1 MASFRVNLSDTDVY
15 AGVKLFDGETGRL
28 DKLKICQAGAAVL
41 IDRLRDWLDANTH
54 DLNEAVRGAL
64 AKSLKAK
71 EVYDTVFVQPSGKHH
86 GRKARRT
93 RAEGYHRAKTGQ
105 GRGRSNPSA
114 HHGMSSGASA
124 SDVGYYL
131 EYGTARMD
139 ARHWMETVVEESA
152 DEVTAAMAAAF
163 DEYLKSKGL

>member
-1 MASFRVNLSDTDVY
+1 MASFRVNMPDTDVY
-15 AGVKLFDGETGRL
+15 AGVTLFDGETGL
-28 DKLKICQAGAAVL
+28 QDKLKICQAGAAVL
-41 IDRLRDWLDANTH
+41 IERLRDWLDQNTH
-54 DLNEAVRGAL
+54 DLNESVRGTL

-71 EVYDTVFVQPSGKHH
+71 DGFDTVFVQPTGKHH

-93 RAEGYHRAKTGQ
+93 RAEGYRRAKTGQ

-114 HHGMSSGASA
+114 HHGMSSGVSA
-124 SDVGYYL
+124 RDVGYYL
-131 EYGTARMD
+131 EYGTARAD